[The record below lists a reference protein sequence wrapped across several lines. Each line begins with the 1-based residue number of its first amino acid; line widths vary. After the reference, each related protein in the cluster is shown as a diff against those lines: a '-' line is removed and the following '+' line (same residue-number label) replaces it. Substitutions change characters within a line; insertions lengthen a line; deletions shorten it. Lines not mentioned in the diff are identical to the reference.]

1 MSVPARQTKNVDL
14 IRDDPERLLDVTE
27 AAALLHVKEQD
38 TVRLGLAQ
46 QNSLSQD
53 LLALTISSWRIDRMG
68 ERPTTKF
75 LESNTKVSNRGRV
88 ALLLSDGC

>member
-14 IRDDPERLLDVTE
+14 TRDDPERLLDVSE
-27 AAALLHVKEQD
+27 AAALLHEEQD
-38 TVRLGLAQ
+38 TVRLGLPQ
-46 QNSLSQD
+46 QDSLSQD
-53 LLALTISSWRIDRMG
+53 LLARAISSWRIDRMG